1 MPQFDE
7 KHIKLCG
14 CFVVWDG
21 ITRPDKN
28 PDGSP
33 KYSLKVVVP
42 VGQDLQLY
50 SDLANRAL
58 QESKWKGT
66 LPAGARMPVGQAQAH
81 EFNGM
86 YNGWAVLNCNSQ
98 RLPDVYDEAGQPLD
112 PMQYGQL
119 LYGGQQVDVLVH
131 CYEYDKAGNK
141 GIATGLDGFAI
152 IVSANAQ
159 RQQFGNA
166 GIDTS
171 GAFGGGG
178 RQPTQGYQQSPQQQ
192 NAAPQVQYDPNTGQP
207 IQQQQNAAPQVQYDP
222 NTGQPIQPQAQ
233 AQPQVRYD
241 PNTGQPIQQ
250 QQNAAPQVQYD
261 PNTGQPVQ
269 QGGQQPQQA
278 HDFLPQG

>member
-7 KHIKLCG
+7 KHVKING

-21 ITRPDKN
+21 ITRPDAG
-28 PDGSP
+28 PDGKP

-42 VGQDLQLY
+42 PSSPDVQVFSQ
-50 SDLANRAL
+50 LANRAL
-58 QESKWKGT
+58 QESKWAGV
-66 LPAGARMPVGQAQAH
+66 LPAGARMPIGQALPT

-86 YNGWAVLNCNSQ
+86 FNGWVVLNCNSQ
-98 RLPDVYDEAGQPLD
+98 RLPDVYSEQGQLLE

-141 GIATGLDGFAI
+141 GFATGLDAFAI
-152 IVSANAQ
+152 IASANAP

-178 RQPTQGYQQSPQQQ
+178 QQQGGYQQQVTQQPQFDPMTGQPIQPVQQQ
-192 NAAPQVQYDPNTGQP
+192 VTQPPQFDPMTGQP
-207 IQQQQNAAPQVQYDP
+207 IQQAAPVRYDP
-222 NTGQPIQPQAQ
+222 MTGQPIQGG
-233 AQPQVRYD
+233 
-241 PNTGQPIQQ
+241 GQPH
-250 QQNAAPQVQYD
+250 
-261 PNTGQPVQ
+261 
-269 QGGQQPQQA
+269 QA
-278 HDFLPQG
+278 HNFLPGQ